1 MMTHRIYLFLLT
13 AFISISGFAQDSL
26 KWDFNAVKTGEGNY
40 RLKIRASIPAGTIIY
55 SNRNKEDLPSTT
67 FEFDSS
73 ISNKVQIKG
82 DEQPSV
88 LKKKDIQLDGASVYY
103 FEKEFAVDLDLTI
116 NEPLPYL
123 KGKVQY
129 MGFDGKIFLGPTDVE
144 FYLKQQADGSYSGGE
159 FSLTTSDNDLHLQTV
174 DLNHPVNTCGI
185 EQKKQSSLF
194 SLFILGFLGGL
205 LALLTPCVFPMIPL
219 TVSFFTKKNASE
231 KSKGIRSA
239 LLYGFFIFLIYIS
252 FSIPFHII
260 GNVSPT
266 IYNDI
271 STNIWLNIIFFAI
284 FIVFAVSFFGYFEI
298 TLPSGLA
305 NKVGAR
311 NGSNIIG
318 ILFMSLTL
326 AIVSFSCTGPI
337 LGALLV
343 GTVSG
348 GAWPLTAGLAGFGLA
363 LGLPFALFA
372 MFPHWLHSLP
382 RSGGWMNTVK
392 VVLGFIELAL
402 ALKFLSNADLVIHW
416 GLLKREL
423 FIAIWMLMGLGLF
436 IYLMGWL
443 KFPHD
448 DARQK
453 IKWPRKIF
461 ALLVLAFVIYLTPG
475 LTNTRYANLSL
486 VSGFPPPACYSLYSH
501 PVNCDEPLKDYD
513 EALKLAKEKNK
524 PLMIDFTGWAC
535 VNCRKMEENVWPK
548 PKVKEMMDKFM
559 LVSLYVDDRT
569 ALPVEK
575 QFLYKTKD
583 GAEKKIITVGD
594 KWATFQ
600 TENFNASSQP
610 WYVLLSPDG
619 KLLNPPLGYTPDNN
633 GEAFRQWLQCGYEAF
648 EKLTKK

>member
-1 MMTHRIYLFLLT
+1 MTHRIYLFLLT

-88 LKKKDIQLDGASVYY
+88 LKKKDIELGGASVYY

-116 NEPLPYL
+116 TEPLPYL

-159 FSLTTSDNDLHLQTV
+159 FRLKTSDNDLHLQTV

-231 KSKGIRSA
+231 KSKGIGSA

-448 DARQK
+448 DAIQK
-453 IKWPRKIF
+453 IEWPRKIF

>member
-1 MMTHRIYLFLLT
+1 MTHRIYLFLLT